1 MTQEFTKGVTARVS
15 ENMFE
20 ELEALAKKEQRP
32 MSNMVRVLITEAL
45 HYREMGFDV
54 HDVSQYLE
62 SKNEAI
68 MPPQSGLDSAVQT
81 VKNQKK

>member
-15 ENMFE
+15 DSMFD
-20 ELEALAKKEQRP
+20 ELDALAKKEQRP

-45 HYREMGFDV
+45 HYRKMGLNV

-68 MPPQSGLDSAVQT
+68 HPQAGLDSAVQAI
-81 VKNQKK
+81 KRQKK